1 MNKLYT
7 IYTHSLMKNDSKI
20 PLDSKEIYCDA
31 DPTELP
37 ENAFRELAP
46 DESYRPVMHPE
57 RDYAEVTPYSVS
69 VGLILAVIFSAAA
82 AYLGLRVGQV
92 FEAAIP
98 IAIIAVGLSGALKK
112 NNPLGQN
119 VIIQS
124 IGACSGVIVAGA
136 IFTLPA
142 LYILKGAYP
151 EITVNFLE
159 IFLSS
164 LFGGV
169 LGILFFIP
177 FRKYFV
183 KDMHGKYPFP
193 EATATTQVLIS
204 GQAKSSDNGGQAKT
218 LVVAAL
224 IGGIYDYVVATFGV
238 WAENIT
244 TAATSWGSA
253 IAEKAK
259 VVFSCNT
266 GAALLGLGYIVGL
279 KYSFVIFAGSAFVW
293 WVILPLLGTYGSTEL
308 TAMSANQIFSD
319 YARLVGIGGIAM
331 AGVIGIIKSWGI
343 IVQAAG
349 LAGREFKG
357 GAEKSKTIRWQT
369 DISMKH
375 VVFFIVIALV
385 AVLGFFWI
393 GVLHNFWQALVAWIV
408 VTVIAFLFTT
418 VAANAIAI
426 VGSNPVSGM
435 TLMTLIIASAIFVGI
450 GISGTSGIVASMIIG
465 GVVCTALSM
474 AGGFVT
480 DLKIGYWLGTTP
492 RKQETWKF
500 LGTLVSAATVGGV
513 ILLLDKVYGF
523 TGPDA
528 LVAPQANAMAKVIEP
543 IMMGGDTPWILYLC
557 GAVLALLLNWLG
569 VPALAFCLGMF
580 IPMDLNAPLLVGG
593 IIAWYVST
601 RSKDK
606 AVNEARR
613 DRGTLISSGLIA
625 GGALFGV
632 FAALTRFIGGSFTV
646 EMSESLNQGLGLAVY
661 VLLIAYL
668 IWDSMRVGKLKN

>member
-1 MNKLYT
+1 
-7 IYTHSLMKNDSKI
+7 MKNDSKI

-37 ENAFRELAP
+37 ENAFRELAS

-244 TAATSWGSA
+244 TAATSWGST

-293 WVILPLLGTYGSTEL
+293 WVILPLLGAYGSAEL

-375 VVFFIVIALV
+375 VVFFIVIALI

-528 LVAPQANAMAKVIEP
+528 LIAPQANAMAKVIEP

-606 AVNEARR
+606 VVNEARR

>member
-1 MNKLYT
+1 MEKENSKAVDEQ
-7 IYTHSLMKNDSKI
+7 IYR
-20 PLDSKEIYCDA
+20 DA
-31 DPTELP
+31 DPVELP
-37 ENAFRELAP
+37 ENAFRELAA
-46 DESYRPVMHPE
+46 DEQYRPVMHPAH
-57 RDYAEVTPYSVS
+57 DYPEVTVYSVLT
-69 VGLILAVIFSAAA
+69 GLILAVIFSAAA

-98 IAIIAVGLSGALKK
+98 ISIIAVGLSGALKK
-112 NNPLGQN
+112 NHALGQN

-142 LYILKGAYP
+142 LYILQSTHP
-151 EITVNFLE
+151 DISVNFFQ

-164 LFGGV
+164 LFGGI

-193 EATATTQVLIS
+193 EATATTPVLMS
-204 GQAKSSDNGGQAKT
+204 SQSAKDAEQQGGQAKT

-238 WAENIT
+238 WADNVT
-244 TAATSWGSA
+244 TAVTSWGTA
-253 IAEKAK
+253 LAEKTK
-259 VVFSCNT
+259 LVVSCNT

-279 KYSFVIFAGSAFVW
+279 KYAFVIFAGSAFVW
-293 WVILPLLGTYGSTEL
+293 WVIIPLVGTYGSSEL
-308 TAMSANQIFSD
+308 ATMAPDDLFSN
-319 YARLVGIGGIAM
+319 YARLIGIGGIAM
-331 AGVIGIIKSWGI
+331 AGVIGIIKSWNI
-343 IVQAAG
+343 IAQAAG
-349 LAGREFKG
+349 LAVREFKG
-357 GAEKSKTIRWQT
+357 GASNAKTVRWQL

-375 VVFFIVIALV
+375 IVFYIAIALV
-385 AVLGFFWI
+385 AVLAFFWL
-393 GVLHNFWQALVAWIV
+393 GVLDNFWQALVAWIV

-426 VGSNPVSGM
+426 VGTNPVSGM
-435 TLMTLIIASAIFVGI
+435 TLMTLIIASAIFVGV

-480 DLKIGYWLGTTP
+480 DLKIGYWVGSTP
-492 RKQETWKF
+492 RKQESWKF

-513 ILLLDKVYGF
+513 VLLLNNVYGF
-523 TGPDA
+523 SGPDA

-543 IMMGGDTPWILYLC
+543 IMMGGDTPWILYMT
-557 GAVLALLLNWLG
+557 GAILALLLNWLG

-580 IPMDLNAPLLVGG
+580 IPLQLNTPMLVGG
-593 IIAWYVST
+593 ALAWYVST
-601 RSKDK
+601 RSADK
-606 AVNEARR
+606 AVNDARR
-613 DRGTLISSGLIA
+613 DRGTLIASGLIA

-632 FAALTRFIGGSFTV
+632 FAALTRFAGFEYTCD
-646 EMSESLNQGLGLAVY
+646 MSTGLNQGLGVLVY
-661 VLLIAYL
+661 LCLICYVVF
-668 IWDSMRVGKLKN
+668 DSMRAGKLKK

>member
-1 MNKLYT
+1 MKKVSNKQMEEA
-7 IYTHSLMKNDSKI
+7 IYR
-20 PLDSKEIYCDA
+20 DA
-31 DPTELP
+31 DPVELP
-37 ENAFRELAP
+37 ENAFRELAQ
-46 DESYRPVMHPE
+46 DEEYRPVMHPAH
-57 RDYAEVTPYSVS
+57 DYAEVTPYSVTM
-69 VGLILAVIFSAAA
+69 GLILAVVFSAAA

-98 IAIIAVGLSGALKK
+98 IAIIAVGLSGALGKK
-112 NNPLGQN
+112 NPLGQN

-142 LYILKGAYP
+142 LYILQAKYP
-151 EITVNFLE
+151 DIAVNFIE

-193 EATATTQVLIS
+193 EATATTQVLMS
-204 GQAKSSDNGGQAKT
+204 GQAKGKENAGGQAKT
-218 LVVAAL
+218 LVLAAL
-224 IGGIYDYVVATFGV
+224 VGGIYDYVVSTFGF
-238 WAENIT
+238 WAENLSS
-244 TAATSWGSA
+244 AVTSWGA
-253 IAEKAK
+253 GLAEKTK

-293 WVILPLLGTYGSTEL
+293 WVILPLMGTYGSAEIS
-308 TAMSANQIFSD
+308 AMAPEQIFSD
-319 YARLVGIGGIAM
+319 YARLIGIGGIAM

-357 GAEKSKTIRWQT
+357 SASKEGTVRWQW

-375 VVFFIVIALV
+375 IVFFIAIALV
-385 AVLGFFWI
+385 AVLAFFWL

-426 VGSNPVSGM
+426 VGTNPVSGM
-435 TLMTLIIASAIFVGI
+435 TLMTLIIASAIFVGV

-480 DLKIGYWLGTTP
+480 DLKIGYWLGSTP
-492 RKQETWKF
+492 RKQESWKF

-513 ILLLDKVYGF
+513 ILLLNNVYGF
-523 TGPDA
+523 SGENA

-543 IMMGGDTPWILYLC
+543 IMMGGDTPWILYLV

-580 IPMDLNAPLLVGG
+580 IPMQLNAPLLVGG
-593 IIAWYVST
+593 AIAWYVSS

-606 AVNEARR
+606 AINDARR

-632 FAALTRFIGGSFTV
+632 FAALTRFAGFEYTNT
-646 EMSESLNQGLGLAVY
+646 MSTALNQGLGVVVY
-661 VLLIAYL
+661 LLLILYL
-668 IWDSMRVGKLKN
+668 IYDSMRVKKL

>member
-1 MNKLYT
+1 MKEMSNKQMDET
-7 IYTHSLMKNDSKI
+7 IYR
-20 PLDSKEIYCDA
+20 DA
-31 DPTELP
+31 DPVELP
-37 ENAFRELAP
+37 ENAFRELGE
-46 DESYRPVMHPE
+46 DEEYRPVMHPAH
-57 RDYAEVTPYSVS
+57 DYAEVTPYSVGM
-69 VGLILAVIFSAAA
+69 GLLLAIVFSAAA

-98 IAIIAVGLSGALKK
+98 IAIIAVGLSGALGKK
-112 NNPLGQN
+112 NPLGQN

-142 LYILKGAYP
+142 LYILQGKYP
-151 EITVNFLE
+151 DIAVNFME

-193 EATATTQVLIS
+193 EATATTQVLMS
-204 GQAKSSDNGGQAKT
+204 GNAKGKENTGGQAKT
-218 LVVAAL
+218 LVLSAL
-224 IGGIYDYVVATFGV
+224 VGGVYDYVVSTFGF
-238 WAENIT
+238 WAENLSS
-244 TAATSWGSA
+244 AATSWGA
-253 IAEKAK
+253 GLAAKAK

-293 WVILPLLGTYGSTEL
+293 WVLLPLMGTYGSAEIA
-308 TAMSANQIFSD
+308 AMAPEQIFSD
-319 YARLVGIGGIAM
+319 YARLIGIGGIAM
-331 AGVIGIIKSWGI
+331 AGVIGIVKSWSI

-349 LAGREFKG
+349 LAVREFKG
-357 GAEKSKTIRWQT
+357 GAAKQSTVRWQW

-375 VVFFIVIALV
+375 IVFFIALALI
-385 AVLGFFWI
+385 AVLVFFWI

-426 VGSNPVSGM
+426 VGTNPVSGM
-435 TLMTLIIASAIFVGI
+435 TLMTLIIASAIFVGV

-480 DLKIGYWLGTTP
+480 DLKIGYWLGSTP
-492 RKQETWKF
+492 RKQESWKF

-513 ILLLDKVYGF
+513 ILLLNNVYGF
-523 TGPDA
+523 SGENA

-543 IMMGGDTPWILYLC
+543 IMMGGDTPWILYLV

-580 IPMDLNAPLLVGG
+580 IPMQLNAPLLVGG
-593 IIAWYVST
+593 AIAWFVST
-601 RSKDK
+601 RSTDRKLND
-606 AVNEARR
+606 ARR

-632 FAALTRFIGGSFTV
+632 LAALTLFAGYKYDNT
-646 EMSESLNQGLGLAVY
+646 MSVGLKQGLGVVVY
-661 VLLIAYL
+661 LLLIIYL
-668 IWDSMRVGKLKN
+668 IYDSMRVKKQ

>member
-1 MNKLYT
+1 
-7 IYTHSLMKNDSKI
+7 MKNDSKI

-244 TAATSWGSA
+244 TAATSWGST

-293 WVILPLLGTYGSTEL
+293 WVILPLLGTYGSAEL

-632 FAALTRFIGGSFTV
+632 FAALTRFIGGSFIV

>member
-1 MNKLYT
+1 MDDA
-7 IYTHSLMKNDSKI
+7 IYT
-20 PLDSKEIYCDA
+20 DA
-31 DPTELP
+31 DSVELP
-37 ENAFRELAP
+37 ENAFRELAQ
-46 DESYRPVMHPE
+46 DEEYRPVMHPA
-57 RDYAEVTPYSVS
+57 RDYSEATPYSVTM
-69 VGLILAVIFSAAA
+69 GLILAVVFSAAA

-98 IAIIAVGLSGALKK
+98 IAIIAVGLSGALGKK
-112 NNPLGQN
+112 NPLGQN

-142 LYILKGAYP
+142 LYILQAKYP
-151 EITVNFLE
+151 DITVNFME

-164 LFGGV
+164 LFGGI

-193 EATATTQVLIS
+193 EATATTQVLMS
-204 GQAKSSDNGGQAKT
+204 GQAKGKENAGGQAKT
-218 LVVAAL
+218 LVIAAL
-224 IGGIYDYVVATFGV
+224 IGGIYDYVVSTFGF
-238 WAENIT
+238 WAENLSS
-244 TAATSWGSA
+244 AVTSWGA
-253 IAEKAK
+253 GIAEKAK

-293 WVILPLLGTYGSTEL
+293 WVILPLMGTYGSAEI
-308 TAMSANQIFSD
+308 ASMAPEQIFSD
-319 YARLVGIGGIAM
+319 YARLIGIGGIAM

-349 LAGREFKG
+349 LAAREFKG
-357 GAEKSKTIRWQT
+357 SSDKQGTVRWQW

-375 VVFFIVIALV
+375 IVFFIAIALV
-385 AVLGFFWI
+385 AVLVFFWL
-393 GVLHNFWQALVAWIV
+393 GVLHNFWQALVAWVV

-426 VGSNPVSGM
+426 VGTNPVSGM
-435 TLMTLIIASAIFVGI
+435 TLMTLIIASAIFVGV

-480 DLKIGYWLGTTP
+480 DLKIGYWLGSTP
-492 RKQETWKF
+492 RKQESWKF
-500 LGTLVSAATVGGV
+500 LGTLASAATVGGV
-513 ILLLDKVYGF
+513 ILLLNNVYGF
-523 TGPDA
+523 SGENA

-543 IMMGGDTPWILYLC
+543 IMMGGDTPWILYLV

-580 IPMDLNAPLLVGG
+580 IPMQLNAPLLVGG
-593 IIAWYVST
+593 AIAWYVSS

-606 AVNEARR
+606 AINDARR

-632 FAALTRFIGGSFTV
+632 FAALTRFAGFEYTNT
-646 EMSESLNQGLGLAVY
+646 MSTALNQGLGVVVY
-661 VLLIAYL
+661 LLLIMYL
-668 IWDSMRVGKLKN
+668 IYDSMRVKKL

>member
-1 MNKLYT
+1 M
-7 IYTHSLMKNDSKI
+7 
-20 PLDSKEIYCDA
+20 DA
-31 DPTELP
+31 DPVQLP
-37 ENAFRELAP
+37 ENAFRELGE
-46 DESYRPVMHPE
+46 DEHYRPIMHPAH
-57 RDYAEVTPYSVS
+57 DYAEVTPYSVIT
-69 VGLILAVIFSAAA
+69 GLILAVIFSAAA

-112 NNPLGQN
+112 KDPLGQN

-142 LYILKGAYP
+142 LFILQATYSD
-151 EITVNFLE
+151 ITVNFLE

-193 EATATTQVLIS
+193 EATATTQVLVSAQTKGAEDS
-204 GQAKSSDNGGQAKT
+204 GQAKI
-218 LVVAAL
+218 LVIASLV
-224 IGGIYDYVVATFGV
+224 GGIYDYVVATFGV
-238 WAENIT
+238 WAET
-244 TAATSWGSA
+244 VTSAVTGWGAAL
-253 IAEKAK
+253 AEKTK
-259 VVFSCNT
+259 LVFSCNT

-279 KYSFVIFAGSAFVW
+279 KYAFVIFAGSAFVW
-293 WVILPLLGTYGSTEL
+293 WVIIPLIGTYGAADIAT
-308 TAMSANQIFSD
+308 MSPDALFSN
-319 YARLVGIGGIAM
+319 YARLIGIGGIAM
-331 AGVIGIIKSWGI
+331 AGIIGIVKSWGI
-343 IVQAAG
+343 IMQAAG
-349 LAGREFKG
+349 LAAREIKG
-357 GAEKSKTIRWQT
+357 STKGTAATIRWQR

-375 VVFFIVIALV
+375 IVFFMVIALI
-385 AVLGFFWI
+385 AVLVFFWI
-393 GVLHNFWQALVAWIV
+393 GVLNNFWQALVAWVV
-408 VTVIAFLFTT
+408 VTAISFLFTT

-435 TLMTLIIASAIFVGI
+435 TLMTLIIASAIFVAI
-450 GISGTSGIVASMIIG
+450 GISGTSGIVASMVIG

-480 DLKIGYWLGTTP
+480 DLKIGYWLGSTP
-492 RKQETWKF
+492 RKQESWKF
-500 LGTLVSAATVGGV
+500 VGTLVSAATVGGV
-513 ILLLDKVYGF
+513 ILLLNKVYGF

-543 IMMGGDTPWILYLC
+543 IMMGGDTPWILYMT
-557 GAVLALLLNWLG
+557 GAILALLLNWLG

-580 IPMDLNAPLLVGG
+580 IPMQLNTPMLVGG
-593 IIAWYVST
+593 AIAWYVST

-606 AVNEARR
+606 AVNDARR
-613 DRGTLISSGLIA
+613 DRGTLIASGLIA

-632 FAALTRFIGGSFTV
+632 FAALTRFAGFEYQSTMDVITNQWLGV
-646 EMSESLNQGLGLAVY
+646 IAYAAIIVYLAIQSLNAKKG
-661 VLLIAYL
+661 
-668 IWDSMRVGKLKN
+668 